1 MLESAMGGTSQTE
14 PILIAEDN
22 PQEVMLL
29 KMALKKNG
37 IEGPIQIVPDGEEVI
52 KYLQGV
58 PPYDDREKCPFPY
71 TVFLDLKMPR
81 RDGFGVLEWLKNHP
95 HCAVIPTIV
104 MTCSSETNDIKR
116 AYQLGANAYMVKPTT
131 IEDFSQMIRLTIDYW
146 RICQKPEL
154 MDKCS

>member
-1 MLESAMGGTSQTE
+1 MGGTSQTE

-22 PQEVMLL
+22 PQEVALL
-29 KMALKKNG
+29 KMALRKSG
-37 IEGPIQIVPDGEEVI
+37 IEGPIQIVSDGEEVI
-52 KYLQGV
+52 KYLRAQ
-58 PPYDDREKCPFPY
+58 PPYDDREKYPFPY

-95 HCAVIPTIV
+95 ECAVIPTIV
-104 MTCSSETNDIKR
+104 MTCSSDAHDIKR

-131 IEDFSQMIRLTIDYW
+131 IEDFTLMIRLTIDYW

-154 MDKCS
+154 ELVDKCS